1 MARAKRKGK
10 GGRSDNRKDAR
21 GGISWGRVITG
32 IIIIAAAAAYT
43 WFNYGPLNRPSAE
56 RARDA
61 YRKPRSS
68 TISLYFADEQGERLV
83 AEQRSVASADS
94 LEERIASAVNELLKG
109 PRGGLGRTVPQSVA
123 LKDVRVEGDRVA
135 WLNFSPALVSAHSGG
150 STAELMTVYS
160 IVNTVAL
167 NFSEVHKVGILVDG
181 KRIDTLAG
189 HLDCRDPFAPDK
201 TVIQQEGF

>member
-1 MARAKRKGK
+1 VARAKQKGK

-21 GGISWGRVITG
+21 RGIPWGRVITG
-32 IIIIAAAAAYT
+32 ITIVAAAAGYT
-43 WFNYGPLNRPSAE
+43 WFNYGTINRPPGD

-68 TISLYFADEQGERLV
+68 TIRLYFADAQGERLV
-83 AEQRSVASADS
+83 AEQRSVTDVVS
-94 LEERIASAVNELLKG
+94 LEGRIETAVKELLKG
-109 PRGGLGRTVPQSVA
+109 PRGALGRTIPQSVE
-123 LKDVRVEGDRVA
+123 LKDVHMDGGRVA
-135 WLNFSPALVSAHSGG
+135 WLNFSPSLVSAHPGG
-150 STAELMTVYS
+150 STAELMTIYS

-167 NFSEVHKVGILVDG
+167 NFSEVQKVGILVDG

-201 TVIQQEGF
+201 TVIQ